1 MSKMELYVHI
11 PFCVQ
16 KCAYCDFLSMPAE
29 STVKQAYIRKLK
41 EEIRVRSRACQD
53 REILS
58 IFIGGGTPSILQGH
72 YIIEV
77 MDTIRSCFA
86 VLPDAEITIECNP
99 GTLTAEK
106 LQAYRQAGINRL
118 SIGLQSAQEKELQ
131 LLGRIHT
138 YEDFLVS
145 YDCARKQGFTNIN
158 VDLMAAL
165 PGQTLKSWEQT
176 LKRVTMLKPE
186 HISAYSLIIEEGTPF
201 HKLYGYDDETR
212 KKGEKPLFLPSE
224 EEERQMYQFTREFLE
239 KKGYIRYEISNYAR
253 PGRECIHNTGYWKRV
268 DYLGVGLGAASLID
282 NVRFSNIVKLTE
294 YLNTDFTDGES
305 HYVDREELTKNRQM
319 EEFMFLGLRMQEGI
333 NRNAFSEQFGS
344 PVESVFG
351 AALERMKQQGLV
363 SETGGQIR
371 LTDLGFDV
379 SNYVFSELLL

>member
-1 MSKMELYVHI
+1 MRKMELYVHI

-16 KCAYCDFLSMPAE
+16 KCSYCDFLSMTAE
-29 STVKQAYIRKLK
+29 STVKQAYIRKLR
-41 EEIRVRSRACQD
+41 EAIRQRSQNFAD
-53 REILS
+53 REVISVFL
-58 IFIGGGTPSILQGH
+58 GGGTPSILYGQQ
-72 YIIEV
+72 IVDIMNTV
-77 MDTIRSCFA
+77 RACFH
-86 VLPDAEITIECNP
+86 VSPDAEVTIECNP

-106 LQAYRQAGINRL
+106 LEYYKRAGINRL
-118 SIGLQSAQEKELQ
+118 SIGLQSAQDKELQ

-138 YEDFLVS
+138 YEDFLAS
-145 YDCARKQGFTNIN
+145 YDCARKNGFNNIN
-158 VDLMAAL
+158 VDLMSAL

-176 LKRVTMLKPE
+176 LKRVIMLRPE

-224 EEERQMYQFTREFLE
+224 EEERQMYQFTKVFLE
-239 KKGYIRYEISNYAR
+239 QKGYKRYEISNYAK
-253 PGRECIHNTGYWKRV
+253 PGRECIHNIGYWTRV

-282 NVRFSNIVKLTE
+282 NWRFSNVSNMTE
-294 YLNTDFTDGES
+294 YLKTDFEDVE
-305 HYVDREELTKNRQM
+305 YQELTKNQQM
-319 EEFMFLGLRMQEGI
+319 EEFMFLGLRMQQGI
-333 NRNAFSEQFGS
+333 NRGAFLETFGT

-351 AALERMKQQGLV
+351 EALERMKQTGLV
-363 SETGGQIR
+363 AENGGQIC

>member
-41 EEIRVRSRACQD
+41 EEIKVRSQAYRD
-53 REILS
+53 REIIS
-58 IFIGGGTPSILQGH
+58 IFLGGGTPSSLRAN
-72 YIIEV
+72 YIVEV
-77 MDTIRSCFA
+77 LDTIRACFK
-86 VLPDAEITIECNP
+86 VSSDAEITIECNP
-99 GTLTAEK
+99 GTLDVEK
-106 LQAYRQAGINRL
+106 LEAYKKAGINRL
-118 SIGLQSAQEKELQ
+118 SIGLQSAQEKELT

-138 YEDFLVS
+138 YEDFLAS
-145 YDCARKQGFTNIN
+145 YDCARKQGFNNIN
-158 VDLMAAL
+158 VDLMSAL
-165 PGQTLKSWEQT
+165 PGQTLKTWEQT
-176 LKRVTMLKPE
+176 LKRVTMLRPE

-239 KKGYIRYEISNYAR
+239 KKGYTRYEISNYAR
-253 PGRECIHNTGYWKRV
+253 AGKECIHNVGYWKRV
-268 DYLGVGLGAASLID
+268 DYLGLGLGAASLIN
-282 NVRFSNIVKLTE
+282 NVRFANVSKLTD
-294 YLNTDFTDGES
+294 YLNTDFTDGEE
-305 HYVDREELTKNRQM
+305 HLVDVQELTKNQQM

-333 NRNAFSEQFGS
+333 NRNAFFEQFDS

-351 AALERMKQQGLV
+351 ASLERMKQQGLV
-363 SETGGQIR
+363 SEVNGQIQ
-371 LTDLGFDV
+371 LTEFGFDV

>member
-1 MSKMELYVHI
+1 MRKMELYVHI

-41 EEIRVRSRACQD
+41 EEIRVRSAAYQD
-53 REILS
+53 REIIS
-58 IFIGGGTPSILQGH
+58 IFFGGGTPSTLYAHLITGVL
-72 YIIEV
+72 
-77 MDTIRSCFA
+77 DTIRESFH
-86 VLPDAEITIECNP
+86 VLPEAEITIECNP
-99 GTLTAEK
+99 GTLSVEK
-106 LQAYRQAGINRL
+106 LEAYKKAGINRL

-138 YEDFLVS
+138 YEDFLIS

-158 VDLMAAL
+158 VDLMSAL
-165 PGQTLKSWEQT
+165 PGQTLKTWEQT

-224 EEERQMYQFTREFLE
+224 EEERQMYQFTKDFLE
-239 KKGYIRYEISNYAR
+239 KKGYTRYEISNYAR
-253 PGRECIHNTGYWKRV
+253 PGKECIHNVGYWKRV
-268 DYLGVGLGAASLID
+268 DYLGLGLGAASLID
-282 NVRFSNIVKLTE
+282 NVRFSNVTKLTE
-294 YLNTDFTDGES
+294 YLNTDFTDGEN
-305 HYVDREELTKNRQM
+305 HYVDVQALSKNQQM
-319 EEFMFLGLRMQEGI
+319 EEFMFLGLRMQDGI
-333 NRNAFSEQFGS
+333 NRNAFLEQFGS

-351 AALERMKQQGLV
+351 ASLERMKQQGLV
-363 SETGGQIR
+363 SEVNGQIQ
-371 LTDLGFDV
+371 LTELGFDV

>member
-1 MSKMELYVHI
+1 MKKMELYVHI

-16 KCAYCDFLSMPAE
+16 KCAYCDFLSMTAE

-41 EEIRVRSRACQD
+41 EEIRQRSPEYQD
-53 REILS
+53 REVIS
-58 IFIGGGTPSILQGH
+58 VFFGGGTPSILYAH
-72 YIIEV
+72 HIVEV
-77 MDTIRSCFA
+77 MDTIRSCFNIM
-86 VLPDAEITIECNP
+86 PDAEITMECNP

-106 LQAYRQAGINRL
+106 LQMYKKAGINRL

-138 YEDFLVS
+138 YEDFLAS
-145 YDCARKQGFTNIN
+145 YDCARKQGFNNIN
-158 VDLMAAL
+158 VDLMSAL

-176 LKRVTMLKPE
+176 LKRVTMLRPE

-224 EEERQMYQFTREFLE
+224 EEERQMYQFTKEFLE
-239 KKGYIRYEISNYAR
+239 KKGYTRYEISNYAR
-253 PGRECIHNTGYWKRV
+253 PGKECIHNVGYWKRV
-268 DYLGVGLGAASLID
+268 DYLGVGLGAASLMD
-282 NVRFSNIVKLTE
+282 NVRFSNVTKLTD
-294 YLNTDFTDGES
+294 YLNTDFSDGENHS
-305 HYVDREELTKNRQM
+305 AEVQELTKNQQM

-333 NRNAFSEQFGS
+333 NRNAFMEQFDS

-363 SETGGQIR
+363 SEVNGQIR
-371 LTDLGFDV
+371 LTELGFDV